1 MKGPSSHGSI
11 KNAQYPGVVVF
22 GIDKKRWVLE
32 FLDGVNEMCPDE
44 KKIHVT
50 LSNGP
55 FIDVNAN
62 CPQKLVSAYRQTSI

>member
-1 MKGPSSHGSI
+1 
-11 KNAQYPGVVVF
+11 
-22 GIDKKRWVLE
+22 
-32 FLDGVNEMCPDE
+32 MCPDE

-62 CPQKLVSAYRQTSI
+62 WPRVGKRLPSEKYLTILYNAFPFEIEEFE